1 MHFDFN
7 WKEVDPISLLPSTLG
22 PITKWIEHRH
32 SWRFNQSLDTEVL
45 SDFWNRKDIL
55 FEIVQNGFSFFIRWI
70 SCSPSCDREQD
81 FQIRLNSCES
91 AKHQWHTVI
100 DLGSLSVSRR
110 LWLTAFEVKSC
121 RIKYKPHSCCQHFVL
136 REDMFWRF
144 CDLSYC
150 L

>member
-81 FQIRLNSCES
+81 FQIRLNNCES
-91 AKHQWHTVI
+91 AKDQGHTVV
-100 DLGSLSVSRR
+100 VSSTN
-110 LWLTAFEVKSC
+110 LIHVVSISSCVKTCFED
-121 RIKYKPHSCCQHFVL
+121 FVI
-136 REDMFWRF
+136 FHIVF
-144 CDLSYC
+144 S
-150 L
+150 